1 MEHGEHLEH
10 IERLIR
16 ASYPLVAI
24 ESHEEAR
31 VLNGLKDIAD
41 RRGFPLFA
49 WSISAGLEQLHPLS
63 GDDESDANLVDTVRA
78 LEHALTWTAPTDE
91 ATTGRPGVIVFK
103 DLHHYMDDSVCLRLL
118 RDLATVLPRR
128 RASVVLL
135 SPALE
140 VPPDLEKDVAVVNF
154 PLPGKGE
161 LRGRVEAFA
170 ADLLDN
176 PKASHDIVDLAG
188 DRLEQVVR
196 ALQGLSLVEAEAA
209 LGEAVIANG
218 RLDEGVIPLVLTAKA
233 RQFGKSGALEYYRQ
247 QATFGDVG
255 GLDLLLAECRGLAE
269 TFSEEAAAFGVE
281 PPRGFLLVGV
291 PGCGKSLTAKAIA
304 GGKMPLVRLD
314 VGALFGS
321 LVGQSEAQT
330 RNALKVVEA
339 AAPVVLWLDEI
350 EKGLGMAG
358 GEMDG
363 GTSQRVMGTIL
374 TWLEETTSPVFVV
387 ATANDIASLR
397 PELIRRFDET
407 FFIDLPQPAE
417 RDEILAIHLR
427 KRGRDPEHFDLG
439 AVVEM
444 TEDFTGAEMEE
455 IVQKAIR
462 RAFEAGKGEVE
473 TEDLLAAV
481 AATVPLSTTMRE
493 GIEGMRK
500 WSTRARPASSRQKS
514 GHHVEKAQLGTVLD
528 LD

>member
-1 MEHGEHLEH
+1 MT
-10 IERLIR
+10 
-16 ASYPLVAI
+16 V
-24 ESHEEAR
+24 
-31 VLNGLKDIAD
+31 
-41 RRGFPLFA
+41 
-49 WSISAGLEQLHPLS
+49 
-63 GDDESDANLVDTVRA
+63 VDRA
-78 LEHALTWTAPTDE
+78 LEHALVWSAPSDE
-91 ATTGRPGVIVFK
+91 APSGKPGVIVFK

-118 RDLATVLPRR
+118 RDLARVLPRR

-135 SPALE
+135 SPTFE
-140 VPPDLEKDVAVVNF
+140 VPPDLEKDVALVNF
-154 PLPGKGE
+154 PLPDKGE
-161 LRGRVEAFA
+161 LQERVESFA

-176 PKASHDIVDLAG
+176 PKASPDIVSLEDG
-188 DRLEQVVR
+188 GWEQVVR

-218 RLDEGVIPLVLTAKA
+218 RLDEGVLPLVLEAKA
-233 RQFGKSGALEYYRQ
+233 RQFSKSGALEYYRQ

-255 GLDLLLAECRGLAE
+255 GLDLLLAECKGLAR
-269 TFSEEAAAFGVE
+269 TFSEEATTFGVE

-304 GGKMPLVRLD
+304 GGEMPLVRLD

-350 EKGLGMAG
+350 EKGLGMSS

-363 GTSQRVMGTIL
+363 GTSQRVLGTIL
-374 TWLEETTSPVFVV
+374 TWMEETKAPVFVV
-387 ATANDIASLR
+387 ATANDITSLR

-417 RDEILAIHLR
+417 RREILSIHLR
-427 KRGRDPEHFDLG
+427 KRGRDPEHFDLD
-439 AVVEM
+439 AVVEK

-462 RAFEAGKGEVE
+462 RAFGLGKDAVE

-481 AATVPLSTTMRE
+481 AATVPLNTTMHDQ
-493 GIEGMRK
+493 IKGMRQ
-500 WSTRARPASSRQKS
+500 WSTRARPASSRQES
-514 GHHVEKAQLGTVLD
+514 GHQDKATRMGAVLD
-528 LD
+528 LDA